1 MNDVLNTQD
10 PMAALLPL
18 RQQIDELDSQL
29 VELLAKRAA
38 VTAEVG
44 RVKQQYALPLYVPER
59 EQALIKARRQQ
70 AEEAGVSADLIED
83 VLRRVMR
90 ESYQT
95 QEAGFVCC
103 RKSGDKVVVVG
114 GAGALGQRF
123 VSLFR
128 RSGYLVEVL
137 EHDNWHQAKD
147 MVQGAALVLIA
158 VPIAVTEQVI
168 TQLPELDADTV
179 LADLTSTKTGPLSA
193 MLAKHSAAVVGLH
206 PMFGPD
212 ISNIAKQVVVVSHGR
227 DAEKYQWLIQQ
238 FKVWG
243 AVLTE
248 KSAQQHDELMQLI
261 QAMRHFS
268 SLVYGVHLAEEQA
281 DLQQLLELSSPI
293 YRLELA
299 MVGRLFAQ
307 NAELYADIMLSSSAV
322 TGLLQRYQHR
332 FNQLSHLLAAR
343 DKAGLM
349 AEFAK
354 GQQFFGPLADQFLY
368 TQSNWSCSAAASER
382 DPMSI
387 DTLCDWGE

>member
-1 MNDVLNTQD
+1 MNEVVNPAD

-18 RQQIDELDSQL
+18 RQQIDQLDSQL

-70 AEEAGVSADLIED
+70 AEQAGVSADLIED

-103 RKSGDKVVVVG
+103 RTPGDKVVVVG
-114 GAGALGQRF
+114 GAGALGKRF
-123 VSLFR
+123 VSLFQ
-128 RSGYLVEVL
+128 RSGYSVEVL
-137 EHDNWHQAKD
+137 EQQNWHQAKQ
-147 MVQGAALVLIA
+147 MVQGATLVLIA

-168 TQLPELDADTV
+168 AQLPELDADTV
-179 LADLTSTKTGPLSA
+179 LADLTSTKTGPLTA
-193 MLAKHSAAVVGLH
+193 MLAKHKGAVVGLH

-227 DAEKYQWLIQQ
+227 AAEQYQWLIQQ

-354 GQQFFGPLADQFLY
+354 GQQFFGPLAQQFLEESRRLL
-368 TQSNWSCSAAASER
+368 QKASDER
-382 DPMSI
+382 S
-387 DTLCDWGE
+387 

>member
-1 MNDVLNTQD
+1 MLLKGGLVPQQEQID
-10 PMAALLPL
+10 PMAALAPL
-18 RQQIDELDSQL
+18 RQQIDQIDSQL
-29 VELLAKRAA
+29 VELLAARAK

-44 RVKQQYALPLYVPER
+44 RVKQQHALPLYVPER
-59 EQALIKARRQQ
+59 ELALIKARREQ
-70 AEEAGVSADLIED
+70 ASVAGVSEELIED

-103 RKSGDKVVVVG
+103 RPLGGKVVVVG
-114 GAGALGQRF
+114 GGGALGRRF
-123 VSLFR
+123 VSLFE
-128 RSGYLVEVL
+128 RSGYQVAIL
-137 EHDNWHQAKD
+137 ESGDWHQATAIID
-147 MVQGAALVLIA
+147 GACLVLMA
-158 VPIAVTEQVI
+158 VPINVTAQLVS
-168 TQLPELDADTV
+168 QLPPLPVDCL
-179 LADLTSTKTGPLSA
+179 LADITSVKQGPLQA
-193 MLAKHSAAVVGLH
+193 MLTQHPGPVLGMH

-212 ISNIAKQVVVVSHGR
+212 ISNIVKQVVVVCHGR
-227 DAEKYQWLIQQ
+227 GSEHYQWLLKQ
-238 FKVWG
+238 FRVWG

-248 KSAQQHDELMQLI
+248 KTAQQHDELMQLI

-268 SLVYGVHLAEEQA
+268 SLVYGVHLAEEHA

-354 GQQFFGPLADQFLY
+354 GQQFFGPVAEQFL
-368 TQSNWSCSAAASER
+368 QESRKLLQKASDER
-382 DPMSI
+382 S
-387 DTLCDWGE
+387 

>member
-1 MNDVLNTQD
+1 MDKNTD
-10 PMAALLPL
+10 PMAALAPL
-18 RQQIDELDSQL
+18 RAQIDDIDSQL
-29 VELLAKRAA
+29 VQLLALRAK

-44 RVKQQYALPLYVPER
+44 RVKQQHALPLYVPER
-59 EQALIKARRQQ
+59 ELALLKARR
-70 AEEAGVSADLIED
+70 AEAEISGVSPELVED

-95 QEAGFVCC
+95 QETGFVCC
-103 RKSGDKVVVVG
+103 RPQGGKVVVVG

-123 VSLFR
+123 ASLFQ
-128 RSGYLVEVL
+128 RSGYQVQLL
-137 EHDNWHQAKD
+137 EHNDWPMAATILAD
-147 MVQGAALVLIA
+147 ACLVMVA
-158 VPIAVTEQVI
+158 VPIHVTEQVI
-168 TQLPELDADTV
+168 RQLPPLPEHCV
-179 LADLTSTKTGPLSA
+179 LADITSIKAGPLAA
-193 MLAKHSAAVVGLH
+193 MLEHHAGPVLGLH

-212 ISNIAKQVVVVSHGR
+212 ISNIVKQVVVVCHGR
-227 DAEKYQWLIQQ
+227 QAEHYQWLLKQ
-238 FKVWG
+238 FSVWG

-248 KSAQQHDELMQLI
+248 KQAKQHDDLMQMI

-307 NAELYADIMLSSSAV
+307 NAELYADIMLSSVAV

-354 GQQFFGPLADQFLY
+354 GQQFFGELAPQFL
-368 TQSNWSCSAAASER
+368 QESRRLLQKASDER
-382 DPMSI
+382 S
-387 DTLCDWGE
+387 

>member
-1 MNDVLNTQD
+1 
-10 PMAALLPL
+10 MAALAPL
-18 RQQIDELDSQL
+18 REQIDQLDTQL
-29 VELLAKRAA
+29 VELLAARAK
-38 VTAEVG
+38 VTAQVG
-44 RVKQQYALPLYVPER
+44 RVKQQHALPLYVPER
-59 EQALIKARRQQ
+59 ELALIKARRDQ
-70 AEEAGVSADLIED
+70 ARVAGVSEELIED

-103 RKSGDKVVVVG
+103 RPQGGKVVVVG
-114 GAGALGQRF
+114 GGGALGRRF
-123 VSLFR
+123 VSLFE
-128 RSGYLVEVL
+128 RSGYQVVVL
-137 EHDNWHQAKD
+137 EANDWHQATEIIA
-147 MVQGAALVLIA
+147 GACLVLMA
-158 VPIAVTEQVI
+158 VPINVTEQLI
-168 TQLPELDADTV
+168 TQLPPLPVDCL
-179 LADLTSTKTGPLSA
+179 LADITSVKQGPMHA
-193 MLAKHSAAVVGLH
+193 MLAHHSGPVLGLH

-212 ISNIAKQVVVVSHGR
+212 ISNIVKQVVVVCHGR
-227 DAEKYQWLIQQ
+227 SSEDYQWLLKQ
-238 FKVWG
+238 FRVWG

-268 SLVYGVHLAEEQA
+268 SLVYGVHLAEEHA

-332 FNQLSHLLAAR
+332 FNQLSHLLAAK

-354 GQQFFGPLADQFLY
+354 GQQFFGTVAEQFLHESRKLL
-368 TQSNWSCSAAASER
+368 QKAADER
-382 DPMSI
+382 S
-387 DTLCDWGE
+387 

>member
-1 MNDVLNTQD
+1 MNEVVNTQD

-18 RQQIDELDSQL
+18 RQQIDLLDSQL
-29 VELLAKRAA
+29 VELLAKRAS

-70 AEEAGVSADLIED
+70 AEDAGVSADLIED

-123 VSLFR
+123 VSLFQ

-137 EHDNWHQAKD
+137 EQDNWHQAKD

-179 LADLTSTKTGPLSA
+179 LADLTSTKTGPLGA

-354 GQQFFGPLADQFLY
+354 GQQFFGPLADQFL
-368 TQSNWSCSAAASER
+368 QESRRLLQKASDER
-382 DPMSI
+382 S
-387 DTLCDWGE
+387 

>member
-1 MNDVLNTQD
+1 MNEVVNPAD

-70 AEEAGVSADLIED
+70 AEQAGVSADLIED

-103 RKSGDKVVVVG
+103 RTPGDKVVVVG
-114 GAGALGQRF
+114 GAGALGKRF
-123 VSLFR
+123 VSLFQ
-128 RSGYLVEVL
+128 RSGYSVEVL
-137 EHDNWHQAKD
+137 EQQNWHQAKQ
-147 MVQGAALVLIA
+147 MVQGATLVLIA

-168 TQLPELDADTV
+168 AQLPELDADTV
-179 LADLTSTKTGPLSA
+179 LADLTSTKTGPLTA
-193 MLAKHSAAVVGLH
+193 MLAKHKGAVVGLH

-227 DAEKYQWLIQQ
+227 AAEQYQWLIQQ

-354 GQQFFGPLADQFLY
+354 GQQFFGPLAQQFLEESRRLL
-368 TQSNWSCSAAASER
+368 QKASDER
-382 DPMSI
+382 S
-387 DTLCDWGE
+387 

>member
-1 MNDVLNTQD
+1 MDKNHTAAD
-10 PMAALLPL
+10 PMAALAPL
-18 RQQIDELDSQL
+18 RAQIDQIDSQL
-29 VELLAKRAA
+29 VQLLAERAK

-44 RVKQQYALPLYVPER
+44 RVKQQHALPLYVPER
-59 EQALIKARRQQ
+59 ELALLKARR
-70 AEEAGVSADLIED
+70 AEAEVAGVSPELVED

-95 QEAGFVCC
+95 QETGFVCC
-103 RKSGDKVVVVG
+103 RPQGGKVVVVG

-123 VSLFR
+123 VSLFQ
-128 RSGYLVEVL
+128 RSGYQVEVL
-137 EHDNWHQAKD
+137 EHHDWPRATDILKD
-147 MVQGAALVLIA
+147 ACLVLVA
-158 VPIAVTEQVI
+158 VPIHVTEQVI
-168 TQLPELDADTV
+168 RQLPPLPEHCV
-179 LADLTSTKTGPLSA
+179 LADITSIKAAPLAAMLEHHTGPVL
-193 MLAKHSAAVVGLH
+193 GLH

-212 ISNIAKQVVVVSHGR
+212 ISNIVKQVVVVCHGR
-227 DAEKYQWLIQQ
+227 QAERYQWLLKQ
-238 FKVWG
+238 FSVWG

-248 KSAQQHDELMQLI
+248 KQAKQHDDLMQMI

-307 NAELYADIMLSSSAV
+307 NAELYADIMLSSVAV

-354 GQQFFGPLADQFLY
+354 GQQFFGELAPQFL
-368 TQSNWSCSAAASER
+368 QESRRLLQKASDER
-382 DPMSI
+382 S
-387 DTLCDWGE
+387 